1 MALIPIIKKILFW
14 ICLFFKQEKNSEKKV
29 VGLEDAIES
38 YVPIF
43 KLSDK
48 EAEPDEESKSAL
60 AKLLNNRSFD
70 NALKDYYREKN
81 YVLLDSI
88 YKLIISPKAH
98 DALIVKRNIDM
109 ANSMDSIMKNNSL
122 FAAVGAAHLGGKQ
135 GMLQLL
141 EEKGY
146 TVKPV
151 ISTLTNKGEE
161 LKEEFE
167 TNFPKP
173 TLHNHST
180 KDGFISFK
188 ANELVYD
195 DNNGLSS
202 PDYTNGANLKISRV
216 FLNNFLKEKDWIT
229 EKSID
234 SLFFENIPGKTLT
247 KDFIETTTY
256 KEYSISNVT
265 KTGNHQHYNFYITP
279 LEAISISLV
288 GPKNYVAL
296 YENDYLN
303 EIKLKSESANWVEFS
318 PENNTFQITVPEYY
332 VTHSD
337 DDYRNTTLQ
346 AYNKTDD
353 SYYFVIEKNLDD
365 NYLENSHYEMQQ
377 IQREFLLQYKTE
389 PTFTSNILK
398 NVESK
403 TNLKNGNTI
412 YLNTKIIGSK
422 YYLLGCVKASEENKT
437 KFFNSFKIKN
447 PAYNDEFKTF
457 ESESY
462 NLSVK
467 IPFKDNKQY
476 FYNLEK
482 NDYPSKNKFKQTN
495 NNYTFLSETG
505 KKVFLGYTKYHK
517 YEYIENIDTL
527 KNRFRRYIE
536 KKSSSSSY
544 DYDYS
549 YDDYDYGYNNYP
561 AYSILGYLH
570 KQNGFKPSTWK
581 KEIYDSNDDSPKT
594 FEIINE
600 TETYNKEKDQY
611 HLTYLS
617 GTEGNTQAIR
627 TEIIINNTEYIYTTA
642 LVDKNKPKEDFFI
655 NEVFSTINLKSSTER
670 SVYDDKW
677 QDFIDDAFSLND
689 SIRYSALNSLYYL
702 TISNKD
708 IPQTINFIERFNF
721 KPNERDARN
730 SLIEKM
736 AITQHP
742 DIVPFFEKYYKN
754 ESTTNETKLSIL
766 KSLTLQKNKKAYS
779 KIFELMEYDLPVT
792 NNNYE
797 INTLFNYFN
806 NDLENSKNLFPK
818 IFEFYSVPEYNKPI
832 VKFSSNIINKFPK
845 EYKKLKPYRKMILT
859 NAKLELKRL
868 KNWEEQKLANQNDDD
883 EQYEDY
889 DYIPDSSVLPYL
901 NLLFQDA
908 NQSSTTQFFNQVK
921 STKITSLEVELL
933 RLKAIN
939 NELSNQDE
947 TYFLNNPKTAFL
959 VMLLKNDTFNKT
971 EEEIAQLALENF
983 YNRNVNDSISLLT
996 IKEVEHNHK
1005 KIKFFFYSIK
1015 EKEPKNYQD
1024 YLCSLAFV
1032 CDKNGK
1038 IDQYAYN
1045 YFGTEIYTNE
1055 DDLPEKYNKIIN
1067 TNLNQNRPRVSFENL
1082 NSTQSVTPIYDYY
1095 GDY

>member
-1 MALIPIIKKILFW
+1 
-14 ICLFFKQEKNSEKKV
+14 
-29 VGLEDAIES
+29 
-38 YVPIF
+38 
-43 KLSDK
+43 
-48 EAEPDEESKSAL
+48 
-60 AKLLNNRSFD
+60 
-70 NALKDYYREKN
+70 
-81 YVLLDSI
+81 
-88 YKLIISPKAH
+88 
-98 DALIVKRNIDM
+98 
-109 ANSMDSIMKNNSL
+109 
-122 FAAVGAAHLGGKQ
+122 
-135 GMLQLL
+135 
-141 EEKGY
+141 
-146 TVKPV
+146 
-151 ISTLTNKGEE
+151 
-161 LKEEFE
+161 
-167 TNFPKP
+167 
-173 TLHNHST
+173 
-180 KDGFISFK
+180 
-188 ANELVYD
+188 
-195 DNNGLSS
+195 
-202 PDYTNGANLKISRV
+202 
-216 FLNNFLKEKDWIT
+216 
-229 EKSID
+229 
-234 SLFFENIPGKTLT
+234 
-247 KDFIETTTY
+247 
-256 KEYSISNVT
+256 
-265 KTGNHQHYNFYITP
+265 
-279 LEAISISLV
+279 
-288 GPKNYVAL
+288 
-296 YENDYLN
+296 
-303 EIKLKSESANWVEFS
+303 
-318 PENNTFQITVPEYY
+318 
-332 VTHSD
+332 
-337 DDYRNTTLQ
+337 
-346 AYNKTDD
+346 
-353 SYYFVIEKNLDD
+353 
-365 NYLENSHYEMQQ
+365 
-377 IQREFLLQYKTE
+377 
-389 PTFTSNILK
+389 
-398 NVESK
+398 
-403 TNLKNGNTI
+403 
-412 YLNTKIIGSK
+412 
-422 YYLLGCVKASEENKT
+422 
-437 KFFNSFKIKN
+437 
-447 PAYNDEFKTF
+447 
-457 ESESY
+457 
-462 NLSVK
+462 
-467 IPFKDNKQY
+467 
-476 FYNLEK
+476 
-482 NDYPSKNKFKQTN
+482 
-495 NNYTFLSETG
+495 
-505 KKVFLGYTKYHK
+505 
-517 YEYIENIDTL
+517 
-527 KNRFRRYIE
+527 
-536 KKSSSSSY
+536 
-544 DYDYS
+544 
-549 YDDYDYGYNNYP
+549 
-561 AYSILGYLH
+561 
-570 KQNGFKPSTWK
+570 
-581 KEIYDSNDDSPKT
+581 
-594 FEIINE
+594 
-600 TETYNKEKDQY
+600 
-611 HLTYLS
+611 
-617 GTEGNTQAIR
+617 
-627 TEIIINNTEYIYTTA
+627 
-642 LVDKNKPKEDFFI
+642 
-655 NEVFSTINLKSSTER
+655 
-670 SVYDDKW
+670 
-677 QDFIDDAFSLND
+677 
-689 SIRYSALNSLYYL
+689 
-702 TISNKD
+702 
-708 IPQTINFIERFNF
+708 
-721 KPNERDARN
+721 
-730 SLIEKM
+730 M